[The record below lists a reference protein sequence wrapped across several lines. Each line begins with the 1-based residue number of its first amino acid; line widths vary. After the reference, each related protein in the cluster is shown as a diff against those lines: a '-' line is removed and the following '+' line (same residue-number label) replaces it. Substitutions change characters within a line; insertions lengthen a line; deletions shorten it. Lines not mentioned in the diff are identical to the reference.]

1 MLTGLGTAPG
11 LQAPASRIDAACC
24 YSIGVASWV
33 RIKSAG
39 TGGRST
45 AQHAAAAAAAAAPT
59 ARPRP
64 ACTVHQPR
72 GAAVG
77 RAHTCDVQHSALV
90 LIIDVEDESV
100 SQRN

>member
-1 MLTGLGTAPG
+1 MLTRLGTAPG

-39 TGGRST
+39 KGGRST
-45 AQHAAAAAAAAAPT
+45 AQHAAAAAAPT
-59 ARPRP
+59 VRPRPP

-77 RAHTCDVQHSALV
+77 RGRTYDVQHGALV

-100 SQRN
+100 GQRN